1 MPDYYVYKNDHEDL
15 MKWSLE
21 EQKATKAQLR
31 FRRDSDERIRTA
43 LQGRVQCVV
52 EHSAARLTLW
62 HRLND
67 L

>member
-31 FRRDSDERIRTA
+31 FRRGSDEMIRTA
-43 LQGRVQCVV
+43 L
-52 EHSAARLTLW
+52 
-62 HRLND
+62 
-67 L
+67 